1 MTDKPVRVRFA
12 PSPTGR
18 LHVGGA
24 RTALYNWAFARAMG
38 GTFILRIEDTDPERS
53 TEENVQVILNA
64 MKWLNL
70 DWDEGP
76 EVGGD
81 AGPYFQTQ
89 RFDTYKTALE
99 RLKDR
104 GAVYPCFCSK
114 ELLDQKRA
122 KAEAE
127 EILKNARVRA
137 DSGVEVLQAEKKE
150 LENEIEMLRATAKDY
165 KERFLR
171 LIEDQQHVLNAETK
185 LFE

>member
-1 MTDKPVRVRFA
+1 MVEKVVEKPVDHSEA
-12 PSPTGR
+12 AQK
-18 LHVGGA
+18 L
-24 RTALYNWAFARAMG
+24 LARAQK
-38 GTFILRIEDTDPERS
+38 
-53 TEENVQVILNA
+53 VY
-64 MKWLNL
+64 
-70 DWDEGP
+70 DET
-76 EVGGD
+76 VAD
-81 AGPYFQTQ
+81 
-89 RFDTYKTALE
+89 
-99 RLKDR
+99 
-104 GAVYPCFCSK
+104 
-114 ELLDQKRA
+114 A

>member
-1 MTDKPVRVRFA
+1 MPITVAMIEDKEFKVKMRGYDPEEVDEFLDEICDEMVAMQQEIATLQSRLKTPVAAAPYVPAPTPAPTPIPAPVAVPEVRVVEKVVEKPVDHSEA
-12 PSPTGR
+12 AQK
-18 LHVGGA
+18 L
-24 RTALYNWAFARAMG
+24 LARAQK
-38 GTFILRIEDTDPERS
+38 
-53 TEENVQVILNA
+53 VY
-64 MKWLNL
+64 
-70 DWDEGP
+70 DET
-76 EVGGD
+76 VAD
-81 AGPYFQTQ
+81 
-89 RFDTYKTALE
+89 
-99 RLKDR
+99 
-104 GAVYPCFCSK
+104 
-114 ELLDQKRA
+114 A

>member
-1 MTDKPVRVRFA
+1 MVEKVVEKPVDRSEA
-12 PSPTGR
+12 AQK
-18 LHVGGA
+18 L
-24 RTALYNWAFARAMG
+24 LARAQK
-38 GTFILRIEDTDPERS
+38 
-53 TEENVQVILNA
+53 VY
-64 MKWLNL
+64 
-70 DWDEGP
+70 DET
-76 EVGGD
+76 VAD
-81 AGPYFQTQ
+81 
-89 RFDTYKTALE
+89 
-99 RLKDR
+99 
-104 GAVYPCFCSK
+104 
-114 ELLDQKRA
+114 A

>member
-1 MTDKPVRVRFA
+1 MPITVAMVDEKEFKVKMRGYDPEEVDEFLDEICDEMVAMQQEIATLQSRLKTPVASAPYVPAPTPAPTPIPAPVAVPEVRVVEKVVEKPVDRSEA
-12 PSPTGR
+12 AQK
-18 LHVGGA
+18 L
-24 RTALYNWAFARAMG
+24 LARAQK
-38 GTFILRIEDTDPERS
+38 
-53 TEENVQVILNA
+53 VY
-64 MKWLNL
+64 
-70 DWDEGP
+70 DET
-76 EVGGD
+76 VAD
-81 AGPYFQTQ
+81 
-89 RFDTYKTALE
+89 
-99 RLKDR
+99 
-104 GAVYPCFCSK
+104 
-114 ELLDQKRA
+114 A